1 MLSSLSIMA
10 TDFKDCSMAIK
21 SNISTNIEKS
31 YTTVFI
37 NGNTFSINGLKYDN
51 TDLGNVELTIFRL
64 LMAIAMAPWSMPP
77 QSHNISLLEEKRL
90 LPTSVV
96 RYATANSAAFS
107 T

>member
-10 TDFKDCSMAIK
+10 TDFKDCSMVIK

-31 YTTVFI
+31 KTTVFI

-51 TDLGNVELTIFRL
+51 TDLGNVEL
-64 LMAIAMAPWSMPP
+64 
-77 QSHNISLLEEKRL
+77 
-90 LPTSVV
+90 PTSVV